1 MALGSPVT
9 NSYQIGT
16 AELRVG
22 PLNKAGMLTQAH
34 SVGLVDQVTIS
45 VSQESSELMGGFP
58 QKLVDTAIVSQSM
71 SITGTL
77 REFSRRNIRTLLGEG
92 TSETPVESVTTT
104 LSADA
109 SLGGTEI
116 SVAAGDGAKF
126 SAGELIVIYPVGS
139 PEHLSICKVESVATD
154 TITLASDLPLLF
166 DYKAGA
172 MVYSHEPVAIG
183 AVSKTNYMAVQ
194 VIQKDNATGSPKIF
208 QAWKASVSSG
218 MEYATSTTDFGST
231 ELSLNCLEPA
241 AAEFATGGPLAHLST
256 IIPTYPT
263 GMFVPGA

>member
-45 VSQESSELMGGFP
+45 VSQEASDLMGGFP
-58 QKLVDTAIVSQSM
+58 QKKVDTAIVSQSM
-71 SITGTL
+71 SISGTL
-77 REFSRRNIRTLLGEG
+77 REFSRRNIQTLLGEG
-92 TSETPVESVTTT
+92 VSETQPSAASTT
-104 LSADA
+104 LAANA
-109 SLGGTEI
+109 SVGATSI
-116 SVAAGDGAKF
+116 SVATGDGAKF
-126 SAGELIVIYPVGS
+126 KAGDLIVIYPAGV
-139 PEHLSICKVESVATD
+139 PENLSICKVESVSAD
-154 TITLASDLPLLF
+154 DITLATDLPTLF
-166 DYKAGA
+166 DYDSGA
-172 MVYSHEPVAIG
+172 MVYSHEPIAIG

-194 VIQKDNATGSPKIF
+194 VIQKDNNTGSPKIF

-218 MEYATSTTDFGST
+218 MEYATSTSDFGST
-231 ELSLNCLEPA
+231 ELTLECLEPA
-241 AAEFATGGPLAHLST
+241 AIEFGTDGPLNHLKD
-256 IIPTYPT
+256 IIPMYPT